1 MDANERAWNRGS
13 EPRMKIYLQLTERET
28 ECANK
33 CLVAYDNRDR
43 RNHRQTQCP
52 DSPEL
57 ELLAVTHFQVAQCRV
72 LPRSGFCN
80 STHHRQKKKRTKQG
94 QKLCTYEEIWR
105 C

>member
-1 MDANERAWNRGS
+1 MQEIKGLETKLN
-13 EPRMKIYLQLTERET
+13 IYLAKKLTECET
-28 ECANK
+28 ECTNK

-57 ELLAVTHFQVAQCRV
+57 ELLAVTHFQAAQCRV

-80 STHHRQKKKRTKQG
+80 STHHRQKKKSRGINYVET
-94 QKLCTYEEIWR
+94 
-105 C
+105 